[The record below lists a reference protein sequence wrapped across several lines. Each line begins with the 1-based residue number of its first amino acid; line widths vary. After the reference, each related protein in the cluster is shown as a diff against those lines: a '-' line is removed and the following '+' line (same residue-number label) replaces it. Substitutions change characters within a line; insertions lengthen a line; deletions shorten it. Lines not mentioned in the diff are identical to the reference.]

1 MVLEQL
7 FLSGLQFV
15 KVGAA
20 KEKGG
25 DVVVVFGEVESFFQ
39 LHIVD
44 VRLLTDFF
52 TLLRQ
57 IRNALSAIL
66 PNFLG

>member
-1 MVLEQL
+1 MC
-7 FLSGLQFV
+7 
-15 KVGAA
+15 AA